1 MQIKKIEDCRRVY
14 RDIVAGYSVIKKPFC
29 YLKHLREIDLGA
41 LENKNDT
48 ILEELKA
55 QGIPSEKEVLI
66 ALDSRG
72 IWEKKDEENYW
83 QSISSIKDLQAEQR
97 KIVSREQVE
106 DLLKIINQRKEEVR
120 KISEERDSHLRISAE
135 YFVRKKSQEEII
147 KISFFK
153 DEELKQ
159 PLFNQDEFDNLDF
172 KDLAIYF
179 SIFNEFCD
187 TVNELNIKKIATTP
201 FFLNSLSLAGDDA
214 QKFYGR
220 PIVELSLYQCDLF
233 NHGKLNRTILEQGDS
248 SPPENYDD
256 LDKIVLF
263 FDANYSILLGKIE
276 QNKRDSKH
284 NQR

>member
-120 KISEERDSHLRISAE
+120 KISEERDSHLRISA
-135 YFVRKKSQEEII
+135 
-147 KISFFK
+147 
-153 DEELKQ
+153 
-159 PLFNQDEFDNLDF
+159 
-172 KDLAIYF
+172 
-179 SIFNEFCD
+179 
-187 TVNELNIKKIATTP
+187 
-201 FFLNSLSLAGDDA
+201 
-214 QKFYGR
+214 
-220 PIVELSLYQCDLF
+220 
-233 NHGKLNRTILEQGDS
+233 
-248 SPPENYDD
+248 
-256 LDKIVLF
+256 
-263 FDANYSILLGKIE
+263 
-276 QNKRDSKH
+276 
-284 NQR
+284 